1 MTLKEQYAY
10 EVKLLKGRVQKLT
23 SRGYIYEF
31 NITPHKSIKPET
43 IRYIHSLRGSKL
55 TEGISSPNVQLKV
68 VKAEKG
74 YVPTRAEQKEAGIS
88 LSEYEQMLESG
99 VNPYELQ
106 GITQT
111 RIEFANVMEDISA
124 PEPTITLPKV
134 DTVDYS
140 SIAPLSYDLSEEE
153 PTLDNAPKAED
164 LEKGVYYVDEYTG
177 RMFSPED
184 DRIYM
189 HDNQGRLILD
199 DEGNKIL
206 KSTMLLKTNK
216 TMDRQEYEEV
226 LWESV
231 RSRYYYP
238 GAGNSHSFVNWLDE
252 KRAEY
257 GTFKVINALR
267 EYEKD
272 GQYRLDYHF
281 FYTANEA
288 DMAALRQS
296 LYQILMKYERKVL
309 TNQEKQDI
317 VDEMDDLERQEWWE
331 EPD

>member
-1 MTLKEQYAY
+1 MTLKEQYKH
-10 EVKLLKGRVQKLT
+10 ELELLKGRIHKLKG
-23 SRGYIYEF
+23 RGYIYDYS
-31 NITPHKSIKPET
+31 ITEHKKPTIST
-43 IRYIHSLRGSKL
+43 IRYIRSLRGEKL
-55 TEGISSPNVQLKV
+55 TQGVHSKNIDISVLAVGKEN
-68 VKAEKG
+68 
-74 YVPTRAEQKEAGIS
+74 VPTRAEQKEAGIS
-88 LSEYEQMLESG
+88 FSEYKQMLESG
-99 VNPYELQ
+99 VASYELQ
-106 GITQT
+106 DITYN
-111 RIEFANVMEDISA
+111 RIEFENVMEDISV
-124 PEPTITLPKV
+124 PEPTITVPKV
-134 DTVDYS
+134 DTFDYS
-140 SIAPLSYDLSEEE
+140 SIAPLSYDLSEE
-153 PTLDNAPKAED
+153 PTLDSAPKAED

-206 KSTMLLKTNK
+206 KSTMLLKTNE
-216 TMDRQEYEEV
+216 TMSKQEYEEV

-231 RSRYYYP
+231 TSRYYYP
-238 GAGNSHSFVNWLDE
+238 GAGNSHSFVNWLNE

-257 GTFKVINALR
+257 GTFKVVNALR

-281 FYTANEA
+281 FYTASEA
-288 DMAALRQS
+288 DMAAVRQS

-309 TNQEKQDI
+309 TNKEKQDI
-317 VDEMDDLERQEWWE
+317 VDQMDDLERQEWWE